1 MFDKRFLKT
10 FGVVCFALVMLA
22 GCRPEEQGRVLNHEP
37 GTYPVQK
44 PTSPL
49 GEDELAQL
57 RQRATMQGG
66 VPAGGSLS
74 GGGTTTGDDVRPPR
88 VESEA
93 DRQLQE
99 RGKLQGGN

>member
-10 FGVVCFALVMLA
+10 FGAVCFALVMLA
-22 GCRPEEQGRVLNHEP
+22 GCRPEEQGRVINQEP
-37 GTYPVQK
+37 GTFPGQK
-44 PTSPL
+44 PASTL

-66 VPAGGSLS
+66 IPAGGLAS
-74 GGGTTTGDDVRPPR
+74 GGGPTQGENVRPP
-88 VESEA
+88 VIETEA
-93 DRQLQE
+93 NKLLQE